1 MSESP
6 DRPPSPRR
14 RLGPWIGIAAF
25 VLFLS
30 IRGFALL
37 WTDYLWY
44 DSVAL
49 TGVWRTTLFTRVGLV
64 VVASLIAAGLILL
77 NTVIADRLS
86 PRRRSMAGN
95 PDEELL
101 ERFQGWFEPRVW
113 RVRVLIALG
122 FGLLVGVGA
131 TQSWDEFLLWRHG
144 GDFGLLDPIFSND
157 VGLYVFSLPFYRD
170 AFTWM
175 FQLMLVTIL
184 VTAALHYLNG
194 AIQLQTPNGVR
205 RSVSGGVKVHLS
217 ALLAV
222 LALLKAVGYQL
233 DRWELLYSTRG
244 RVVGA
249 SFTDVNAQEPAL
261 FLLVLI
267 SIVAAVILLVNIR
280 FRGWRLP
287 AVAVG
292 LWLATSILIGGVYP
306 ALVQRFQ
313 VEPDEVNKEAE
324 FVVNNISFS
333 RLAYGLDAIEIRE
346 FGASA
351 DLDAAGIAANRP
363 TIDNLRLWD
372 SGVLARTYAQ
382 LQDIRTF
389 YGIGDVDIDRYLI
402 DGELTQVM
410 ISARELDE
418 PNIPPPGGWVN
429 DRLVYTHGF
438 GAVLSPANAVT
449 QDGQPE
455 FFIGDI
461 PPEARFESLTIDE
474 PRVYFGDLAT
484 DEYRIVGTAQPEVDF
499 PIGATGDAV
508 ENNFYDGAG
517 GIELGN
523 FFRRAAFALRF
534 VNLDTL
540 ISGQLDSDSKVLLIR
555 NIRERATKAAP
566 FLESDADPY
575 LVVLDGRLVW
585 VLDMYTISDRFP
597 YASYANTSILDLAQ
611 GLPNR
616 FNYLRNSVKATID
629 AHDGTMNFFV
639 VDPEDPIIATQQRI
653 FPELFTDGALMPQEL
668 REHLRYPGDLFRI
681 QSEKYRLYHVTD
693 PTQFFSNVDP
703 WQFAIDPSNSPRL
716 DLRNP
721 NAFVEGDDNTLFRPM
736 LPYYQLMKLPEEDD
750 LSFLIM
756 QPFTPADR
764 PNMVSFLVAKSG
776 PAQYGEIIDYSLP
789 ADRAL
794 KGPGQ
799 VGDEINQDPEISQQF
814 TLLGQGGSRVIQGT
828 MLVVPVEQ
836 SLLYVQP
843 IYISASPDQE
853 DTIQLQ
859 SPFFQQTSGV
869 ALTGLPE
876 FKKVVVAFEDRIF
889 MRDSLDEA
897 LLATFGVDPG
907 SGEPGDGPA
916 IPDNVADLLSD
927 AEASF
932 GRAEDALRD
941 GDLATYQSEIER
953 AAQLITEARR
963 LLAEAET
970 G

>member
-1 MSESP
+1 
-6 DRPPSPRR
+6 
-14 RLGPWIGIAAF
+14 
-25 VLFLS
+25 
-30 IRGFALL
+30 L
-37 WTDYLWY
+37 WTDYLWF
-44 DSVAL
+44 DSVDL
-49 TGVWRTTLFTRVGLV
+49 TGVWRTTLFTRVLLV
-64 VVASLIAAGLILL
+64 VVATLIAAALIFA
-77 NTVIADRLS
+77 NIVIADRLS
-86 PRRRSMAGN
+86 PRRSALAGN

-101 ERFQGWFEPRVW
+101 ERYQGWVEPRVW
-113 RVRVLIALG
+113 RIRALIALG
-122 FGLLVGVGA
+122 FGLLVGIGA

-144 GDFGLLDPIFSND
+144 GDFGFVDPIFSND

-194 AIQLQTPNGVR
+194 AIQVQVPGGAR

-217 ALLAV
+217 ALLAL

-261 FLLVLI
+261 FLLILI
-267 SIVAAVILLVNIR
+267 SIVAAVILLVNLR

-292 LWLATSILIGGVYP
+292 LWLATSLLIGGVYP
-306 ALVQRFQ
+306 AFVQRFQ

-324 FVVNNISFS
+324 FVGNNISFT

-346 FGASA
+346 FAASA
-351 DLDAAGIAANRP
+351 NLDADGIAANRP

-372 SGVLARTYAQ
+372 AGVLTRTYAQ

-389 YGIGDVDIDRYLI
+389 YGIGDVDVDRYLI

-410 ISARELDE
+410 VSARELDE

-449 QDGQPE
+449 QDGQPD
-455 FFIGDI
+455 FFVGDI
-461 PPEARFESLTIDE
+461 PPESRFESLTIDQ

-484 DEYRIVGTAQPEVDF
+484 TEYRIVGTAQPEVDF

-517 GIELGN
+517 GIELGS
-523 FFRRAAFALRF
+523 FFRRTAFAIRYL
-534 VNLDTL
+534 NLDTL
-540 ISGQLDSDSKVLLIR
+540 ISGQLDSDSKVLMIR
-555 NIRERATKAAP
+555 NIRERAVKAAP
-566 FLESDADPY
+566 FLEADADPY
-575 LVVLDGRLVW
+575 IVLLDGRLVW

-597 YASYANTSILDLAQ
+597 YASFANTSILDAAP
-611 GLPNR
+611 GLPNG

-629 AHDGTMNFFV
+629 AHDGTTAFYV
-639 VDPEDPIIATQQRI
+639 VDPDDPIIQAQQRI
-653 FPELFTDGALMPQEL
+653 FPELFSTDAQMSEEL
-668 REHLRYPGDLFRI
+668 RSHLRYPGDLFRI

-693 PTQFFSNVDP
+693 PMQFFSNVDP
-703 WQFAIDPSNSPRL
+703 WQFAIDPSNSPRP

-721 NAFVEGDDNTLFRPM
+721 NAFVEGDNNTPFRPM

-776 PAQYGEIIDYSLP
+776 PAQYGQVIDYSLP

-828 MLVVPVEQ
+828 MLVVPVED

-843 IYISASPDQE
+843 IYISASPE
-853 DTIQLQ
+853 DDDTPALQ
-859 SPFFQQTSGV
+859 PPFFQQTSGV
-869 ALTGLPE
+869 ELTGLPE
-876 FKKVVVAFEDRIF
+876 FKKVVVAFEDKIF

-897 LLATFGVDPG
+897 LFATFGIETEEPDPG
-907 SGEPGDGPA
+907 GGPA

-927 AEASF
+927 AEAAF
-932 GRAEDALRD
+932 ARAEAALRD
-941 GDLATYQSEIER
+941 GDLATYQTEVER
-953 AAQLITEARR
+953 AAELITEARR